1 MAVREALLDT
11 SVLIEHFRNKDKHT
25 TVLFRTMHQGTL
37 PRISVITR
45 FEVLLGATMVQR
57 KYWQDLFDTFIVHS
71 LDDRVADQAVVMAQ
85 HLRKK
90 GVGDIGMADLFIAS
104 TAMVHGLPL
113 CTLNK
118 RHFMRVEGL
127 AML

>member
-57 KYWQDLFDTFIVHS
+57 KYWQTCSIHS
-71 LDDRVADQAVVMAQ
+71 LSTPWMTV
-85 HLRKK
+85 LRTRRSSLHNTFVRK
-90 GVGDIGMADLFIAS
+90 A
-104 TAMVHGLPL
+104 
-113 CTLNK
+113 
-118 RHFMRVEGL
+118 
-127 AML
+127 